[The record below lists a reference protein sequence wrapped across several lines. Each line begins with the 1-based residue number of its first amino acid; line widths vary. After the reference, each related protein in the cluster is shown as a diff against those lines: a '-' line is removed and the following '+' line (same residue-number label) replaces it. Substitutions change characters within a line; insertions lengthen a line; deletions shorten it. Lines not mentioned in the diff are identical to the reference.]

1 MFSEGGALVNRHH
14 FSDNL
19 NVPRDHIA
27 TESVGLVDIDPLF
40 NLVDCA

>member
-19 NVPRDHIA
+19 KAVRDQIA

-40 NLVDCA
+40 NLVDYA